1 MSRVQR
7 RGAHHADGAA
17 PAPAVGCAAARRLC
31 TAVRA
36 YERAEQP
43 THSCARALGANG
55 PSRPQRASH
64 DGAPKNLLISFRI
77 VIVNPSF
84 ALV

>member
-7 RGAHHADGAA
+7 RGAHNADGAA
-17 PAPAVGCAAARRLC
+17 STTAVGRPAARRLC

-43 THSCARALGANG
+43 THSRARALGANG

-64 DGAPKNLLISFRI
+64 DGALKRFSSR
-77 VIVNPSF
+77 S
-84 ALV
+84 A